1 MIKKVSASQ
10 KEEISSLFVN
20 GVKITEISQKFGFS
34 SSTITRQLQK
44 YFGKERFLEI
54 KNFKKNVQ
62 DNRNIH
68 KYKAEIIL
76 EKNNRVSQEETSLE
90 NNNLLSQ
97 EETSLENNLREVS
110 SFFEIPPLDQDI
122 EFDLQK
128 EISSIHISEVSL
140 PKMVYMIVSKNI
152 ELESRS
158 LYEFPEW
165 SFLPQEDLN
174 RKVIKIYAELK
185 NAKRECKKD
194 QKVIKV
200 PNSNVFGIASSFLL
214 AKGISRIISET
225 QLISL

>member
-20 GVKITEISQKFGFS
+20 GVKISEISQKFGFS

-68 KYKAEIIL
+68 K
-76 EKNNRVSQEETSLE
+76 SQEETSLE
-90 NNNLLSQ
+90 KNNPVSQ

-140 PKMVYMIVSKNI
+140 PQMVYMIVSKNI
-152 ELESRS
+152 ELESKS

>member
-20 GVKITEISQKFGFS
+20 GVNITEISQKFGFS

-54 KNFKKNVQ
+54 KNSKKNSQ
-62 DNRNIH
+62 NNTNIH
-68 KYKAEIIL
+68 KLKAEITL
-76 EKNNRVSQEETSLE
+76 D
-90 NNNLLSQ
+90 NNNPISI
-97 EETSLENNLREVS
+97 EETSLENNLSEVS
-110 SFFEIPPLDQDI
+110 SFFEIPPLAQDI

-140 PKMVYMIVSKNI
+140 PQMVYMIVSKNI
-152 ELESRS
+152 ELESRN

-174 RKVIKIYAELK
+174 RKVIKIYEELK

-200 PNSNVFGIASSFLL
+200 PNSNVFGIASSFLV

>member
-10 KEEISSLFVN
+10 KEEISSFFVN
-20 GVKITEISQKFGFS
+20 GVKISEIAQKFGFS

-54 KNFKKNVQ
+54 KNFEKNAKN
-62 DNRNIH
+62 NRNIH
-68 KYKAEIIL
+68 KTTSETIL
-76 EKNNRVSQEETSLE
+76 EKNNPLSIEETSLE
-90 NNNLLSQ
+90 NNIGD
-97 EETSLENNLREVS
+97 VS
-110 SFFEIPPLDQDI
+110 SFFEIPPLAQDI
-122 EFDLQK
+122 EFDFQK

-140 PKMVYMIVSKNI
+140 PQMVYMIVSKNI

>member
-1 MIKKVSASQ
+1 MIKKVSASE

-20 GVKITEISQKFGFS
+20 GVKISEISQKFGFS
-34 SSTITRQLQK
+34 SATITRQLQK

-54 KNFKKNVQ
+54 KNFKKNLQ
-62 DNRNIH
+62 DNSNSN
-68 KYKAEIIL
+68 KSKEEIIL
-76 EKNNRVSQEETSLE
+76 QMNNPVSVD
-90 NNNLLSQ
+90 
-97 EETSLENNLREVS
+97 ETSLENNLREAS
-110 SFFEIPPLDQDI
+110 SFFEIPPLAQDI

-140 PKMVYMIVSKNI
+140 PQMVYMIVSKNI
-152 ELESRS
+152 ELESRN

-174 RKVIKIYAELK
+174 RKVIKIYTELK

>member
-20 GVKITEISQKFGFS
+20 GVKISEISQKFGFS

-68 KYKAEIIL
+68 KSKAEIIL
-76 EKNNRVSQEETSLE
+76 EKNNP
-90 NNNLLSQ
+90 LSQ

-140 PKMVYMIVSKNI
+140 PQMVYMIVSKNI

-158 LYEFPEW
+158 LDEFPEW

-214 AKGISRIISET
+214 AKGISRIVSET

>member
-20 GVKITEISQKFGFS
+20 GVNITEISQKFGFS

-54 KNFKKNVQ
+54 KNSKKNSQ
-62 DNRNIH
+62 NNTNIH
-68 KYKAEIIL
+68 KLKAEITL
-76 EKNNRVSQEETSLE
+76 D
-90 NNNLLSQ
+90 NNNPISI
-97 EETSLENNLREVS
+97 EETSLENNLSEVS
-110 SFFEIPPLDQDI
+110 SFFEIPPLAQDI

-140 PKMVYMIVSKNI
+140 PQMVYMIVSKNI

-200 PNSNVFGIASSFLL
+200 PNSNVFGIASSFLV

>member
-54 KNFKKNVQ
+54 KNFKKNSQ
-62 DNRNIH
+62 NNRNIH
-68 KYKAEIIL
+68 KPRAEI
-76 EKNNRVSQEETSLE
+76 TLE
-90 NNNLLSQ
+90 NNNPISI
-97 EETSLENNLREVS
+97 EETSLENNLSEVS

-140 PKMVYMIVSKNI
+140 PQMVYMIVSKNI
-152 ELESRS
+152 EL
-158 LYEFPEW
+158 
-165 SFLPQEDLN
+165 
-174 RKVIKIYAELK
+174 
-185 NAKRECKKD
+185 
-194 QKVIKV
+194 
-200 PNSNVFGIASSFLL
+200 
-214 AKGISRIISET
+214 
-225 QLISL
+225 

>member
-54 KNFKKNVQ
+54 KNFKKNSQ
-62 DNRNIH
+62 NNRNIH
-68 KYKAEIIL
+68 KSRAEITL
-76 EKNNRVSQEETSLE
+76 D
-90 NNNLLSQ
+90 NNNPISI
-97 EETSLENNLREVS
+97 EETSLENNLSEVS
-110 SFFEIPPLDQDI
+110 SFFEIPPLAQDI

-128 EISSIHISEVSL
+128 EISSIPISEVSL
-140 PKMVYMIVSKNI
+140 PQMVYMIVSKNI
-152 ELESRS
+152 ELESRN

>member
-10 KEEISSLFVN
+10 KEEISSLFAN
-20 GVKITEISQKFGFS
+20 GVKISEISQKFGFS

-44 YFGKERFLEI
+44 YFGKERFVEI
-54 KNFKKNVQ
+54 KNLKKNVQ
-62 DNRNIH
+62 DNKNID
-68 KYKAEIIL
+68 KSKAEIFL
-76 EKNNRVSQEETSLE
+76 AKNNPVSV
-90 NNNLLSQ
+90 
-97 EETSLENNLREVS
+97 EETSLENNLSEVS
-110 SFFEIPPLDQDI
+110 SFFEIPPLAQDV

-140 PKMVYMIVSKNI
+140 PQTVYMIVSKNI

-158 LYEFPEW
+158 LYEFPDW

-185 NAKRECKKD
+185 NAKRECNKD

-200 PNSNVFGIASSFLL
+200 PNSKIFGIASSFLL

>member
-1 MIKKVSASQ
+1 MIKKVSDSQ

-20 GVKITEISQKFGFS
+20 GVKISEISLKIGFS

-44 YFGKERFLEI
+44 YFGRERFLEI
-54 KNFKKNVQ
+54 KNFEKNAK
-62 DNRNIH
+62 NIMNTQQSR
-68 KYKAEIIL
+68 AETIL
-76 EKNNRVSQEETSLE
+76 EKNNPVSVEETSLE
-90 NNNLLSQ
+90 NNI
-97 EETSLENNLREVS
+97 RDVS
-110 SFFEIPPLDQDI
+110 SFFEIPPLAQDI

-140 PKMVYMIVSKNI
+140 PQMVYMIVSKNI
-152 ELESRS
+152 ELESKS

>member
-1 MIKKVSASQ
+1 VIKKVSASE

-20 GVKITEISQKFGFS
+20 GVKISEISQKFGFS
-34 SSTITRQLQK
+34 SATITRQLQK

-54 KNFKKNVQ
+54 KNFKKNLQ
-62 DNRNIH
+62 DNSNS
-68 KYKAEIIL
+68 KKSKEEIIL
-76 EKNNRVSQEETSLE
+76 EKNNPVSVD
-90 NNNLLSQ
+90 
-97 EETSLENNLREVS
+97 ETSLENNLREAS
-110 SFFEIPPLDQDI
+110 SFFEIPPLAQDI

-140 PKMVYMIVSKNI
+140 PQMVYMIVSKNI
-152 ELESRS
+152 ELESKS

-200 PNSNVFGIASSFLL
+200 PNSNVFGIASSLLL

>member
-20 GVKITEISQKFGFS
+20 GVKISEISQKFGFS

-68 KYKAEIIL
+68 KSK
-76 EKNNRVSQEETSLE
+76 EETSLE
-90 NNNLLSQ
+90 KNNPVSQ

-140 PKMVYMIVSKNI
+140 PQMVYMIVSKNI
-152 ELESRS
+152 ELESKS

>member
-10 KEEISSLFVN
+10 KEEISSFFVN
-20 GVKITEISQKFGFS
+20 GVKISEIAQKFGFS

-54 KNFKKNVQ
+54 KNFEKNAKN
-62 DNRNIH
+62 NRNIH
-68 KYKAEIIL
+68 KTTSETIL
-76 EKNNRVSQEETSLE
+76 EKNNPVSIEETSLE
-90 NNNLLSQ
+90 NNIGD
-97 EETSLENNLREVS
+97 VS
-110 SFFEIPPLDQDI
+110 SFFEIPPLAQDI
-122 EFDLQK
+122 EFDFQK

-140 PKMVYMIVSKNI
+140 PQMVYMIVSKNI

>member
-1 MIKKVSASQ
+1 MIKKVSTSQ

-54 KNFKKNVQ
+54 KNFKKNSQ
-62 DNRNIH
+62 NNSNIH
-68 KYKAEIIL
+68 KPRAEITL
-76 EKNNRVSQEETSLE
+76 D
-90 NNNLLSQ
+90 NNNPISI
-97 EETSLENNLREVS
+97 EETSLENNLSEVS
-110 SFFEIPPLDQDI
+110 SFFEIPPLAQDI

-128 EISSIHISEVSL
+128 EISSIPISEVSL
-140 PKMVYMIVSKNI
+140 PQMVYMIVSKNI
-152 ELESRS
+152 ELESRN

>member
-1 MIKKVSASQ
+1 MLLKFCNFLLQSA
-10 KEEISSLFVN
+10 
-20 GVKITEISQKFGFS
+20 ITTLCSILSVLLLRAAHLHRNK
-34 SSTITRQLQK
+34 RNK
-44 YFGKERFLEI
+44 
-54 KNFKKNVQ
+54 KKNVQ
-62 DNRNIH
+62 DNKNID
-68 KYKAEIIL
+68 KSKAEIFL
-76 EKNNRVSQEETSLE
+76 EKNNPVSV
-90 NNNLLSQ
+90 
-97 EETSLENNLREVS
+97 EETSLENNLSEVS
-110 SFFEIPPLDQDI
+110 SFFEIPPLAQDV

-140 PKMVYMIVSKNI
+140 PQMVYMIVSKNI
-152 ELESRS
+152 ELESRN

-185 NAKRECKKD
+185 NAKRECNKD

-200 PNSNVFGIASSFLL
+200 PNSKIFGIASSFLL

>member
-20 GVKITEISQKFGFS
+20 GVKISEISQKFGFS

-44 YFGKERFLEI
+44 YFGKERFVEI
-54 KNFKKNVQ
+54 KNLKKNVQ
-62 DNRNIH
+62 DNKNID
-68 KYKAEIIL
+68 KSKAGIF
-76 EKNNRVSQEETSLE
+76 LE
-90 NNNLLSQ
+90 NNNPVSV

-140 PKMVYMIVSKNI
+140 PQMVYMIVSKNI

-200 PNSNVFGIASSFLL
+200 PNSNVFGIASSLLL

>member
-20 GVKITEISQKFGFS
+20 GVKISEISQKFGFS

-62 DNRNIH
+62 DSRNIQ
-68 KYKAEIIL
+68 KSRAEIIL
-76 EKNNRVSQEETSLE
+76 ETNYPLSEEETSLE
-90 NNNLLSQ
+90 NNS
-97 EETSLENNLREVS
+97 REVS

-140 PKMVYMIVSKNI
+140 PQMVYMIVSKNI

>member
-20 GVKITEISQKFGFS
+20 GVNITEISQKFGFS

-54 KNFKKNVQ
+54 KNSKKNSQ
-62 DNRNIH
+62 NNTNIH
-68 KYKAEIIL
+68 KLKTEITL
-76 EKNNRVSQEETSLE
+76 D
-90 NNNLLSQ
+90 NNNPISI
-97 EETSLENNLREVS
+97 EETSLENNLSEVS
-110 SFFEIPPLDQDI
+110 SFFEIPPLAQDI

-140 PKMVYMIVSKNI
+140 PQMVYMIVSKNI
-152 ELESRS
+152 ELESRN

-214 AKGISRIISET
+214 AKGISRIVSET

>member
-10 KEEISSLFVN
+10 KDEISSLFVN
-20 GVKITEISQKFGFS
+20 GVNITEISQKFGFS

-54 KNFKKNVQ
+54 KNSKKNSQ
-62 DNRNIH
+62 NNTNIH
-68 KYKAEIIL
+68 KLKAEITL
-76 EKNNRVSQEETSLE
+76 D
-90 NNNLLSQ
+90 NNNPISI
-97 EETSLENNLREVS
+97 EETSLENNLSEVS
-110 SFFEIPPLDQDI
+110 SFFEIPPLAQDI

-140 PKMVYMIVSKNI
+140 PQMVYMIVSKNI
-152 ELESRS
+152 ELESRN

>member
-1 MIKKVSASQ
+1 VIKKVSASQ

-54 KNFKKNVQ
+54 KNFKKNLQ
-62 DNRNIH
+62 NNRNIH
-68 KYKAEIIL
+68 KTKDEAIL
-76 EKNNRVSQEETSLE
+76 EKNNPISIEETIQE
-90 NNNLLSQ
+90 NNAK
-97 EETSLENNLREVS
+97 EVS
-110 SFFEIPPLDQDI
+110 SFFEIPPLAQDI

-140 PKMVYMIVSKNI
+140 PQMVYMIVSKNI
-152 ELESRS
+152 ELESRN

-174 RKVIKIYAELK
+174 RKVIKIYAELR

>member
-20 GVKITEISQKFGFS
+20 GVKISEISQKFGFS

-54 KNFKKNVQ
+54 KNFKKNLQ
-62 DNRNIH
+62 DNRSIH
-68 KYKAEIIL
+68 ESKEEIIL
-76 EKNNRVSQEETSLE
+76 EKNDPVSVDET
-90 NNNLLSQ
+90 N
-97 EETSLENNLREVS
+97 LENNLREDS
-110 SFFEIPPLDQDI
+110 SFFEIPPLAQDI

-140 PKMVYMIVSKNI
+140 PQMVYMIVSKNI

-214 AKGISRIISET
+214 SKGISRIISET

>member
-20 GVKITEISQKFGFS
+20 GVNITEISQKFGFS

-54 KNFKKNVQ
+54 KNSKKNSQ
-62 DNRNIH
+62 NNTNIH
-68 KYKAEIIL
+68 KLKTEITL
-76 EKNNRVSQEETSLE
+76 D
-90 NNNLLSQ
+90 NNNPISI
-97 EETSLENNLREVS
+97 EETSLENNLSEVS
-110 SFFEIPPLDQDI
+110 SFFEIPPLAQDI

-152 ELESRS
+152 ELESRN

>member
-1 MIKKVSASQ
+1 MILISKYNFVIKKVSASQ

-20 GVKITEISQKFGFS
+20 GVNITEISQKFGFS

-54 KNFKKNVQ
+54 KNLKKNSQ
-62 DNRNIH
+62 NNTNIH
-68 KYKAEIIL
+68 KSRAEITL
-76 EKNNRVSQEETSLE
+76 D
-90 NNNLLSQ
+90 NNNPISI
-97 EETSLENNLREVS
+97 EETSLENNLSEVS
-110 SFFEIPPLDQDI
+110 SFFEIPPLAQDI

-140 PKMVYMIVSKNI
+140 PQMVYMIVSKNI
-152 ELESRS
+152 ELESRN

>member
-20 GVKITEISQKFGFS
+20 GVKISEISQKFGFS

-68 KYKAEIIL
+68 KSKAEIIL
-76 EKNNRVSQEETSLE
+76 EKNNP
-90 NNNLLSQ
+90 LSQ

-140 PKMVYMIVSKNI
+140 PQMVYMIVSKNI

>member
-1 MIKKVSASQ
+1 MIKKVSASE

-20 GVKITEISQKFGFS
+20 GVKISEISQKFGFS
-34 SSTITRQLQK
+34 SATITRQLQK

-54 KNFKKNVQ
+54 KNFKKNLQ
-62 DNRNIH
+62 DNSNSN
-68 KYKAEIIL
+68 KSKEEIIL
-76 EKNNRVSQEETSLE
+76 EKNNPVSVD
-90 NNNLLSQ
+90 
-97 EETSLENNLREVS
+97 ETSLENNLREAS
-110 SFFEIPPLDQDI
+110 SFFEIPPLAQDI

-140 PKMVYMIVSKNI
+140 PQMVYMIVSKNI

-158 LYEFPEW
+158 LHEFPEW

-174 RKVIKIYAELK
+174 RKVIKIYVELK
-185 NAKRECKKD
+185 NAKRECRKD

-200 PNSNVFGIASSFLL
+200 PNSNVFGIASSLLL

>member
-20 GVKITEISQKFGFS
+20 GVKISEISQKFGFS

-54 KNFKKNVQ
+54 KNFKKNLQ
-62 DNRNIH
+62 DNRSIH
-68 KYKAEIIL
+68 ESKEEIIL
-76 EKNNRVSQEETSLE
+76 EKNDPVSVDET
-90 NNNLLSQ
+90 N
-97 EETSLENNLREVS
+97 LENNLREDS
-110 SFFEIPPLDQDI
+110 SFFEIPPLAQDI

-140 PKMVYMIVSKNI
+140 PQMVYMIVSKNI

-174 RKVIKIYAELK
+174 RKVIKIYVEFK

>member
-20 GVKITEISQKFGFS
+20 GLKITEISQKFGFS
-34 SSTITRQLQK
+34 SSTITRQLQN
-44 YFGKERFLEI
+44 YFGKDRFTEI
-54 KNFKKNVQ
+54 KNFKKNSQ
-62 DNRNIH
+62 NNRNSP
-68 KYKAEIIL
+68 KTKDGTNL
-76 EKNNRVSQEETSLE
+76 EKNNPTSIEETIS
-90 NNNLLSQ
+90 
-97 EETSLENNLREVS
+97 ENNLREDS
-110 SFFEIPPLDQDI
+110 TFFEIPPLAQDI

-152 ELESRS
+152 ELESRN

-194 QKVIKV
+194 QKVLKV

>member
-20 GVKITEISQKFGFS
+20 GVKISEISQKFGFS

-68 KYKAEIIL
+68 KSKAEIIL
-76 EKNNRVSQEETSLE
+76 EKNNP
-90 NNNLLSQ
+90 LSQ

-140 PKMVYMIVSKNI
+140 PQMVYMIVSKNI

-158 LYEFPEW
+158 LDEFPEW

>member
-20 GVKITEISQKFGFS
+20 GVKISEISQKFGFS

-54 KNFKKNVQ
+54 KNFKKNVK

-68 KYKAEIIL
+68 KTKAEINL
-76 EKNNRVSQEETSLE
+76 EMNEPVSV
-90 NNNLLSQ
+90 

-140 PKMVYMIVSKNI
+140 PQMVYMIVSKNI

>member
-1 MIKKVSASQ
+1 MILISKYNFVIKKVSASQ

-20 GVKITEISQKFGFS
+20 GVNITEISQKFGFS

-54 KNFKKNVQ
+54 KNLKKNSQ
-62 DNRNIH
+62 NNTNIH
-68 KYKAEIIL
+68 KSRAEITL
-76 EKNNRVSQEETSLE
+76 D
-90 NNNLLSQ
+90 NNNPISI
-97 EETSLENNLREVS
+97 EETSLENNLSEVS
-110 SFFEIPPLDQDI
+110 SFFEIPPLAQDI

-140 PKMVYMIVSKNI
+140 PQMVYMIVSKNI
-152 ELESRS
+152 ELESRN

-174 RKVIKIYAELK
+174 RKVIKIYEELK

-200 PNSNVFGIASSFLL
+200 PNSNVFGIASSFLV

>member
-20 GVKITEISQKFGFS
+20 GVKISEIAQKFGFS

-44 YFGKERFLEI
+44 YFGRERFLEI
-54 KNFKKNVQ
+54 KNFEKNAKN
-62 DNRNIH
+62 NRNIN
-68 KYKAEIIL
+68 KTTSKTIL
-76 EKNNRVSQEETSLE
+76 EKNNPVSIEETSLE
-90 NNNLLSQ
+90 NNIGD
-97 EETSLENNLREVS
+97 VS
-110 SFFEIPPLDQDI
+110 SFFEIPPLAQDI
-122 EFDLQK
+122 EFDFQK

-140 PKMVYMIVSKNI
+140 PQMVYMIVSKNI
-152 ELESRS
+152 ELESKS

-200 PNSNVFGIASSFLL
+200 PNSNVFGMASSFLL

>member
-54 KNFKKNVQ
+54 KNFKKNLQ
-62 DNRNIH
+62 NNRNIH
-68 KYKAEIIL
+68 KTKDEAIL
-76 EKNNRVSQEETSLE
+76 EKNNPISIEETIQE
-90 NNNLLSQ
+90 NNAK
-97 EETSLENNLREVS
+97 EVS
-110 SFFEIPPLDQDI
+110 SFFEIPPLAQDI

-140 PKMVYMIVSKNI
+140 PQMVYMIVSKNI
-152 ELESRS
+152 ELESRN

-174 RKVIKIYAELK
+174 RKVIKIYAELR

>member
-10 KEEISSLFVN
+10 KEEISSFFVN
-20 GVKITEISQKFGFS
+20 GVKISEIAQKFGFS

-54 KNFKKNVQ
+54 KNFEKNAKN
-62 DNRNIH
+62 NRNIH
-68 KYKAEIIL
+68 KTTSETIL
-76 EKNNRVSQEETSLE
+76 EKNNPVSIEETSLE
-90 NNNLLSQ
+90 NNIGD
-97 EETSLENNLREVS
+97 VS
-110 SFFEIPPLDQDI
+110 SFFEIPPLAQDI
-122 EFDLQK
+122 EFDFQK

-140 PKMVYMIVSKNI
+140 PQMVYMIVSKNI
-152 ELESRS
+152 ELESKS

>member
-20 GVKITEISQKFGFS
+20 GVNITEISQKFGFS

-54 KNFKKNVQ
+54 KNSKKNSQ
-62 DNRNIH
+62 NNTNIH
-68 KYKAEIIL
+68 QLKAEITL
-76 EKNNRVSQEETSLE
+76 D
-90 NNNLLSQ
+90 NNNPISI
-97 EETSLENNLREVS
+97 EETSLENNLSEVS
-110 SFFEIPPLDQDI
+110 SFFEIPPLAQDI

-140 PKMVYMIVSKNI
+140 PQMVYMIVSKNI
-152 ELESRS
+152 ELESKS

-200 PNSNVFGIASSFLL
+200 PNSNVFGLASSFLL

>member
-1 MIKKVSASQ
+1 MILISKYNFVIKKVSASQ

-20 GVKITEISQKFGFS
+20 GVKISEISQKFGFS

-44 YFGKERFLEI
+44 YFGKERFVEI
-54 KNFKKNVQ
+54 KNLKKNVQ
-62 DNRNIH
+62 DNKNID
-68 KYKAEIIL
+68 KSKAEIFL
-76 EKNNRVSQEETSLE
+76 EKNNPVSV
-90 NNNLLSQ
+90 
-97 EETSLENNLREVS
+97 EETSLENNLSEVS
-110 SFFEIPPLDQDI
+110 SFFEIPPLAQDI

-140 PKMVYMIVSKNI
+140 PQMVYMIVSKNI

-165 SFLPQEDLN
+165 SFLPEEDLN

-214 AKGISRIISET
+214 AKGISRIVSET

>member
-20 GVKITEISQKFGFS
+20 GVKISEISQKFGFS

-54 KNFKKNVQ
+54 KNFKKNLQ
-62 DNRNIH
+62 DNRSIH
-68 KYKAEIIL
+68 ESKEEIIL
-76 EKNNRVSQEETSLE
+76 EKNDPVSVDET
-90 NNNLLSQ
+90 N
-97 EETSLENNLREVS
+97 LENNLREDS
-110 SFFEIPPLDQDI
+110 SFFEIPPLAQDI

-140 PKMVYMIVSKNI
+140 PQMVYMIVSKNI

-214 AKGISRIISET
+214 AKGITRIISET

>member
-1 MIKKVSASQ
+1 MIKKVSTSQ

-20 GVKITEISQKFGFS
+20 GVKISEISQKFGFS

-68 KYKAEIIL
+68 KSKAEIIL
-76 EKNNRVSQEETSLE
+76 EKNNP
-90 NNNLLSQ
+90 LSQ

-140 PKMVYMIVSKNI
+140 PQMVYMIVSKNI

-214 AKGISRIISET
+214 AKGISRIVSET